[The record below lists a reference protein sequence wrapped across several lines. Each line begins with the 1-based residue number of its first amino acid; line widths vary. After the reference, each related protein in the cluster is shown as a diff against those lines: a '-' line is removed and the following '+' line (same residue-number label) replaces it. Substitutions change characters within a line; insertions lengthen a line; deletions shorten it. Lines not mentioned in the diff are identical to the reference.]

1 MSYTIR
7 LSDEAEI
14 IIGKYKKSN
23 PIAYMRVYHGTNMV
37 IEQPKII
44 NRFKTLDFGEGF
56 YTTENENQAI
66 DFAVKVCDRRSPELS
81 PIVNCYE
88 FNEHLTD
95 FSVLLFDEPN
105 EKWLD
110 FVVER
115 RKGIA
120 LDQKYDLIIGP
131 VANDDVFG
139 TIVLYETGQLDS
151 ESAIKRFKVKKLYNQ
166 IVFCDKMILSKLV
179 FVNSYKVEGWHER

>member
-1 MSYTIR
+1 MI
-7 LSDEAEI
+7 
-14 IIGKYKKSN
+14 
-23 PIAYMRVYHGTNMV
+23 VYHGTNII

-56 YTTENENQAI
+56 YTTENENQAK
-66 DFAVKVCDRRSPELS
+66 DFAVKVCKRRSPTLY

-88 FNEHLTD
+88 FNENLSD
-95 FSVLLFDEPN
+95 FSILKFDAPN

-120 LDQKYDLIIGP
+120 LSKKYDLIIGP

-139 TIVLYETGQLDS
+139 TIILYETGQLDK
-151 ESAIKRFKVKKLYNQ
+151 ESAIKKFKVKNLYNQ
-166 IVFCDKMILSKLV
+166 FVFCNELILNSLI
-179 FVNSYKVEGWHER
+179 FVTSYRVEISDER

>member
-1 MSYTIR
+1 M
-7 LSDEAEI
+7 
-14 IIGKYKKSN
+14 K
-23 PIAYMRVYHGTNMV
+23 VFHGTNIV
-37 IEQPKII
+37 IERPEII

-56 YTTENENQAI
+56 YTTENESQAK
-66 DFAVKVCDRRSPELS
+66 DFAVKVCQRRNPELY

-88 FNEHLTD
+88 FND
-95 FSVLLFDEPN
+95 NFYNFAVLKFDEPN

-120 LDQKYDLIIGP
+120 LDKNYDLIIGP

-139 TIVLYETGQLDS
+139 TIILYESGQLDK

-166 IVFCDKMILSKLV
+166 IAFCNELILSRLDFIK
-179 FVNSYKVEGWHER
+179 SYRADI

>member
-1 MSYTIR
+1 M
-7 LSDEAEI
+7 EI
-14 IIGKYKKSN
+14 F
-23 PIAYMRVYHGTNMV
+23 HGTNIV

-56 YTTENENQAI
+56 YTTENENQAR
-66 DFAVKVCDRRSPELS
+66 DFAVKVCQRRSPTLY

-88 FNEHLTD
+88 FNGDLTN
-95 FSVLLFDEPN
+95 FSVLKFDAPN

-120 LDQKYDLIIGP
+120 LNKKYDLIIGP

-139 TIVLYETGQLDS
+139 TIILYEAGQLDK
-151 ESAIKRFKVKKLYNQ
+151 ESAIKRFKTKKLYNQ
-166 IVFCDKMILSKLV
+166 FVFCNELV
-179 FVNSYKVEGWHER
+179 LNNLTFIKSYKVETWNER

>member
-1 MSYTIR
+1 M
-7 LSDEAEI
+7 
-14 IIGKYKKSN
+14 K
-23 PIAYMRVYHGTNMV
+23 VFHGTNTV

-56 YTTENENQAI
+56 YTTENENQAR
-66 DFAVKVCDRRSPELS
+66 DFAVKVCERRSPSLS
-81 PIVNCYE
+81 PVVNCYE
-88 FNEHLTD
+88 FNED
-95 FSVLLFDEPN
+95 FNKFSVLKFDAPD

-120 LDQKYDLIIGP
+120 LNPKYDLIMGA

-139 TIVLYETGQLDS
+139 TILLYEAGQLDK
-151 ESAIKRFKVKKLYNQ
+151 ESAIKRFKVKTLHNQ
-166 IVFCDKMILSKLV
+166 IVFCNELV
-179 FVNSYKVEGWHER
+179 LNSLTFIKSYKVEI